1 MLDIPSI
8 SAVVAAVGV
17 LVGVGFTYIELRNL
31 VVTRQTDLVVRL
43 YSHFGSRGLQ
53 EAWEKIKTRDCE
65 NFSAYMKEYG
75 LLEINE
81 VGWFFEG
88 LGVLLNRKLI
98 DIGLVDD
105 LFSSPVKRAWERM
118 SPIAEGMRKQAQRPQ
133 IWEWFEYTYN
143 EMQKREQQL
152 QQTQQ

>member
-1 MLDIPSI
+1 MLDIPSV
-8 SAVVAAVGV
+8 SAIVAAVGV
-17 LVGVGFTYIELRNL
+17 IVGVVFTVFELRNL
-31 VVTRQTDLVVRL
+31 VITRQTDLVIRL
-43 YSHFGSRGLQ
+43 YSTFGSKELQ
-53 EAWEKIKTRDCE
+53 ESWEKIKTRKCDDF
-65 NFSAYMKEYG
+65 NAYMKEYG

-88 LGVLLNRKLI
+88 VGVLLNRKLI

-118 SPIAEGMRKQAQRPQ
+118 KPIAEGMRKQTQRPQ

-143 EMQKREQQL
+143 EMQKREQRL
-152 QQTQQ
+152 QQ